1 MNKEEIIEM
10 IRDDNT
16 PKELI
21 IAQFETAFK
30 YQMDLQNNI
39 DILHNNQNKL
49 IDEIGEQDKE
59 IERLNKQIEYA
70 NKINNEAIKRKNKYQ
85 DIINELEKMFDR
97 DLDGFQTI
105 NEKGACNDII
115 EVIQNYKDKLKELKE
130 GK

>member
-30 YQMDLQNNI
+30 YQMDLQKNI

-70 NKINNEAIKRKNKYQ
+70 NKINNEAIKRKNK
-85 DIINELEKMFDR
+85 
-97 DLDGFQTI
+97 
-105 NEKGACNDII
+105 
-115 EVIQNYKDKLKELKE
+115 
-130 GK
+130 

>member
-1 MNKEEIIEM
+1 MNKEEIIKM

-30 YQMDLQNNI
+30 YQMDLQKNI

-49 IDEIGEQDKE
+49 IDEIGEQGKE
-59 IERLNKQIEYA
+59 IERLN
-70 NKINNEAIKRKNKYQ
+70 N
-85 DIINELEKMFDR
+85 IINELEKDMRETIEIIKNTEYQKIDIDYVIETFDIYCGR
-97 DLDGFQTI
+97 
-105 NEKGACNDII
+105 
-115 EVIQNYKDKLKELKE
+115 LKELKE